1 MMKENFDY
9 KEISKLLYEV
19 TLEYEDKIVNLKN
32 ENDELKRKLNSSLI
46 FKLEKK
52 YKSFIKM
59 GFYKIINGLKYLI
72 TVMGLKETI
81 KKFDIYKKI
90 KKKLGD

>member
-9 KEISKLLYEV
+9 NEISKLLYEV
-19 TLEYEDKIVNLKN
+19 TLEYEKKIAKLKD
-32 ENDELKRKLNSSLI
+32 ENDELERKLNSSLI
-46 FKLEKK
+46 FKLEKNINLLLK
-52 YKSFIKM
+52 WV
-59 GFYKIINGLKYLI
+59 FYRIINGLKYLI